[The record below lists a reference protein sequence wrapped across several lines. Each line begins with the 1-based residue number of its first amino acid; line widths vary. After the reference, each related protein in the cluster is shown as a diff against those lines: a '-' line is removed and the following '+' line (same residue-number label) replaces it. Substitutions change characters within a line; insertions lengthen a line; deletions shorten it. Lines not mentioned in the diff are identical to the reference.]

1 MVHGDSHPSRIH
13 GTARLTVVTPKPHRW
28 RPLHFIRARPRLS
41 ACTIVCA
48 LAITLL
54 ALSGLRMASAV
65 LLGFDLG
72 ALLYLAMLARM
83 FSRAD
88 GKQVSRRARL
98 QDTGRRATLA
108 VAVIVSMVVL
118 VALTTE
124 LHAAKAGGAWA
135 VGVAVL
141 GVLLSW
147 LFMNT
152 TFALHYAHSYYGDD
166 SHPGGGLDFP
176 ATPEPDYWDFVYYA
190 FVIGMCFQVSD
201 VSVSGRTMRH
211 VTLLHSVVAFFFNV
225 FILAISVSVVGSL
238 GG

>member
-1 MVHGDSHPSRIH
+1 M
-13 GTARLTVVTPKPHRW
+13 

-41 ACTIVCA
+41 ICTVLFVLVTAALVIVGMR
-48 LAITLL
+48 T
-54 ALSGLRMASAV
+54 ASAV
-65 LLGFDLG
+65 LLGFDVG
-72 ALLYLAMLARM
+72 ALLYLAALARI

-88 GKQVSRRARL
+88 GKQVGRQARL

-108 VAVIVSMVVL
+108 VAVIVSLVIL
-118 VALTTE
+118 VALATE
-124 LHAAKAGGAWA
+124 LHAAKAGGGWEVA
-135 VGVAVL
+135 VGVL
-141 GVLLSW
+141 SVLLSW

-176 ATPEPDYWDFVYYA
+176 ATPEPDYWDFVYYS

-201 VSVSGRTMRH
+201 VSVSSRTMRH